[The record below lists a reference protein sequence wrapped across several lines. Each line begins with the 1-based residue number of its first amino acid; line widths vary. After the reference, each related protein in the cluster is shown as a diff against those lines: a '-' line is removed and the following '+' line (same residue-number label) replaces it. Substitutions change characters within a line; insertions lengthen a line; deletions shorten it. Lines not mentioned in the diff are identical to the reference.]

1 MSSYKFVNGAGNGG
15 YVDIYCAK
23 LYTSSDERFKENI
36 KPYEPTVS
44 VLDLSVKEFNYKV
57 SKIKSV
63 GVIAQEVQKLFP
75 DAVSADEKT
84 GYLSVDDRSLMY
96 MLMAEVKK
104 LRDRVD
110 ELEGK

>member
-1 MSSYKFVNGAGNGG
+1 M
-15 YVDIYCAK
+15 
-23 LYTSSDERFKENI
+23 
-36 KPYEPTVS
+36 
-44 VLDLSVKEFNYKV
+44 LDLSVKEFNYKV